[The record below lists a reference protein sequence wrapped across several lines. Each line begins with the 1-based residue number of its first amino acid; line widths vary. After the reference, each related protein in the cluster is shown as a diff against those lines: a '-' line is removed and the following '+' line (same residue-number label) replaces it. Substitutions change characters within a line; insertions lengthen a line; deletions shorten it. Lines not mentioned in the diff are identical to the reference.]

1 MKRTVIAYVVL
12 ISNFLTLFSCSR
24 ENNSGNSG
32 GTTPPVNSQPSDVS
46 YWLTKGDQT
55 VLLQKQNVLLL
66 FGTNANS
73 NPFIDVDST
82 QAFQTVDGF
91 GFTLTGGS
99 AYVINQMDAG
109 SKASL
114 LKELFGND
122 SLSMDISY
130 LRLSIGSSDLN
141 ASVFSYDDMPPGQT
155 DTSLAHFSLAPDSTD
170 LIPILKQIVAINSSI
185 KIIATPWSAPVWMK
199 DNNNSVAGSL
209 ITNYYSSYAQ
219 YFVKYIQQMKLY
231 GITIDAITPQNEP
244 LNPNNN
250 PSMVMQAADEA
261 FFIKNYLGPAFQ
273 SAGIS
278 TKIVVYDHNCDRPDY
293 PEAILSDAAANGFVN
308 GSAFHLYAG
317 DISALSQVHNLYP
330 DKQLYFTEQY
340 TASTGNFAG
349 DLQWH
354 VKNVIVG
361 SMRNWSRNALEWN
374 LANDASYGPHT
385 VGGCTTCKGGLT
397 ISGSSITRNVG
408 YYIVAHASKF
418 VPPGSVRISSTVTN
432 LLQTA
437 AFITPNKKKVL
448 IVENDDQSPE
458 AFNLRFN
465 GKWITTTV
473 PAGSVCTYVW

>member
-1 MKRTVIAYVVL
+1 VTD
-12 ISNFLTLFSCSR
+12 
-24 ENNSGNSG
+24 
-32 GTTPPVNSQPSDVS
+32 QPSDVS

-66 FGTNANS
+66 FGNNANTY
-73 NPFIDVDST
+73 PFVDVDST
-82 QAFQTVDGF
+82 QTFQTVDGF

-99 AYVINQMDAG
+99 AYVINQMDAV

-114 LKELFGND
+114 LKELFGSD
-122 SLSMDISY
+122 SLSVGISY

-141 ASVFSYDDMPPGQT
+141 ASVFSYDDMPSGQT
-155 DTSLAHFSLAPDSTD
+155 DTGLTHFSLAADTSD
-170 LIPILKQIVAINSSI
+170 LIPLLKQIVAINQSI

-199 DNNNSVAGSL
+199 DNQNSVAGSL
-209 ITNYYSSYAQ
+209 LPAYNNEYAQ
-219 YFVKYIQQMKLY
+219 YFVKYIQQMKLN

-250 PSMVMQAADEA
+250 PSMVMQAVDEA
-261 FFIKNYLGPAFQ
+261 SFIKNYLGPAFQ
-273 SAGIS
+273 SAGIA
-278 TKIVVYDHNCDRPDY
+278 TKIIVYDHNCDRPDY
-293 PEAILSDAAANGFVN
+293 PETILSDATANTFVN

-354 VKNVIVG
+354 LKNVIIG
-361 SMRNWSRNALEWN
+361 SMQNWSRNALEWN

-397 ISGSSITRNVG
+397 ITGSSITRNVG

-418 VPPGSVRISSTVTN
+418 VPTGSVRISSTTTSV
-432 LLQTA
+432 LQTA
-437 AFITPNKKKVL
+437 AFITPARKKVL
-448 IVENDDQSPE
+448 IVENDDTAPE

-465 GKWITTTV
+465 GKWVTTTV